1 MIKKNIVKIFLSAI
15 LLITITGCSESTPTG
30 EMVRNN
36 ITIINHLESLDFFY
50 DFDMI

>member
-1 MIKKNIVKIFLSAI
+1 MIKKNIVKIFLSVI
-15 LLITITGCSESTPTG
+15 LLIMITGCSESTPTG

-50 DFDMI
+50 YFDMI